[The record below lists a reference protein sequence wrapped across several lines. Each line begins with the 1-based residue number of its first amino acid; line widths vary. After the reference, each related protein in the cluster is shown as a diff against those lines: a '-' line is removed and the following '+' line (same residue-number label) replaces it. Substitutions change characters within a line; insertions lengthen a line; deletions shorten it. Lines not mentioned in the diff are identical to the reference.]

1 MAEVSKVPAVKSKKD
16 IQVKPVV
23 KSPAKLKKKGKF
35 ANFVEKFFVEDI
47 RSVLKW
53 GVSEVMIPALKKL
66 LVEFVDST
74 ANTMVYGHGSAS
86 PTRRVSSVGNISYRE
101 YWARPRDR
109 GESYEEN
116 RVASDIYSYGTV
128 LAPSKEA
135 AKDALDQMNSIIRTY
150 GFVTVGH
157 FLEMMR
163 IQPRSTDFN
172 YGWTSIAGAEY
183 IRVPSGEYEIRLPRV
198 MQID

>member
-1 MAEVSKVPAVKSKKD
+1 MAEVSKAPAVKSKKD

-23 KSPAKLKKKGKF
+23 KNPAKLKKKGKF
-35 ANFVEKFFVEDI
+35 AEFVEKFFVEDI

-86 PTRRVSSVGNISYRE
+86 PARRASAVGNVSYRE

-109 GESYEEN
+109 GESYADN
-116 RVASDIYSYGTV
+116 RTANDIYSYGSALV
-128 LAPSKEA
+128 PSAAA
-135 AKDALDQMNSIIRTY
+135 AKDALDQMDSIIKTY

-172 YGWTSIAGAEY
+172 YGWTSIAGAKY
-183 IRVPSGEYEIRLPRV
+183 VRVPSGDYEIQLPRV